1 MATIKRFEDLECWQA
16 ARELTKYVYELTKK
30 EKFSRDFE
38 LVRQIRK
45 SSVSSM
51 GNTAEGFHRNSNND
65 FMRFLGYSRSPIAE
79 TISHSY
85 VAYDQEYIDDN
96 ELEEVKRKITPLN
109 LENQILTKQINDQAE
124 TIQQLEIK
132 IKRLDSLYFKIEKK
146 KKKNNKKS
154 NQ

>member
-51 GNTAEGFHRNSNND
+51 GNTAEGFHRNSNKD
-65 FMRFLGYSRSPIAE
+65 FMRFLGCSRSSIAE
-79 TISHSY
+79 TVSHSY
-85 VAYDQEYIDDN
+85 VAYDQEYIDED
-96 ELEEVKRKITPLN
+96 ELEEVKRLAEKVCKGRLIVVLCGGRDHKLAASIIPGMIR
-109 LENQILTKQINDQAE
+109 ILSD
-124 TIQQLEIK
+124 
-132 IKRLDSLYFKIEKK
+132 
-146 KKKNNKKS
+146 
-154 NQ
+154 